1 MNPKTTDQRQA
12 QGIAWAVVERCVELG
27 GTDLAEEGRGL
38 LFAVPTD
45 WAALLAWNRRA
56 CEWIVVQNKRAK

>member
-1 MNPKTTDQRQA
+1 
-12 QGIAWAVVERCVELG
+12 VVERCVELG